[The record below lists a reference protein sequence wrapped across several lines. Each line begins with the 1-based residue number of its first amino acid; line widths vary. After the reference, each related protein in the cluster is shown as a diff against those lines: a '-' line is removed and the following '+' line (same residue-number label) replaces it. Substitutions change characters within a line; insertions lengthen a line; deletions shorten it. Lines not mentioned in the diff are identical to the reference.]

1 MPNAD
6 LTLDNIK
13 EEVQVRLGVSGI
25 TVELQDPDFRKSL
38 KAALRLYNRNRPFV
52 GNASLAVTHAQR
64 KYGPIDTLHPGFQG
78 VRKVDFHTQVTE
90 PAGPTVVDPFN
101 PNIIDQGGT
110 LGTGC
115 NRGDTF
121 GQIDQRLQ
129 YAEDANRVTS
139 ADKDWQGMW
148 ERVEEGGE
156 WVDHYYLYVYV
167 PPVTPMRCSYQWTGH
182 YVMEPPS
189 TIPAVGVLPMTSI
202 PDGDTDWFF
211 DYVEA
216 RAKQILARVRGKYDG
231 ITNPDGASDTVDWN
245 QLLDEGREDEGTLT
259 EAIKARRRPLP
270 PTTG

>member
-6 LTLDNIK
+6 LTLARIK
-13 EEVQVRLGVSGI
+13 EEVEIRLGASGI

-38 KAALRLYNRNRPFV
+38 VSALRLYNRSRPFV
-52 GNASLAVTHAQR
+52 GNAALAVTHAQR

-78 VRKVDFHTQVTE
+78 VRKLDFQTLVTE
-90 PAGPTVVDPFN
+90 PAGPTIVDPFN
-101 PNIIDQGGT
+101 PNIIGVAGT
-110 LGTGC
+110 LGAGC
-115 NRGDTF
+115 NQGDTY
-121 GQIDQRLQ
+121 GQIDQRLK
-129 YAEDANRVTS
+129 YAEDANRVAS

-156 WVDHYYLYVYV
+156 WVDRYYLYVYA
-167 PPVTPMRCSYQWTGH
+167 PPITPLRCYYQWTGH
-182 YVMEPPS
+182 YVLETPNPV
-189 TIPAVGVLPMTSI
+189 PAVGFLPMTSI

-211 DYVEA
+211 DFVEA

-231 ITNPDGASDTVDWN
+231 IANPDGATDTVDWS
-245 QLLDEGREDEGTLT
+245 QLLDEGRTDEERLT